1 MKNLS
6 LTMDRLVLRDFR
18 ESDWQA
24 VHKYGS
30 DPQVVQYVEFGPNTK
45 EETQNFIKRAILSQ
59 QEEPRRNYEL
69 AVVLKT
75 EGHLIGGCRLYVPN
89 LEHREG
95 QLGYCFNRHFWAQGY
110 ATETARALLG
120 FGFDKLGLHRIL
132 STCDPRNIAS
142 KRVLEK
148 IGMQRECRLR
158 EHRWVKGRWRDSF
171 LYGIL
176 DHEWKTLLAE
186 SSG

>member
-6 LTMDRLVLRDFR
+6 LTTERLVLRDFR

-30 DPQVVQYVEFGPNTK
+30 DPQVVRHVEFGPNTK
-45 EETQNFIKRAILSQ
+45 EETRSFIKRAVASQ
-59 QEEPRRNYEL
+59 KEEPRRSYEL
-69 AVVLKT
+69 AVVLRAKDR
-75 EGHLIGGCRLYVPN
+75 LIGGCSIYISNPD
-89 LEHREG
+89 HREG
-95 QLGYCFNRHFWAQGY
+95 SIGYIFNRHFWRQGY

-120 FGFDKLGLHRIL
+120 FGFDKLGLHRIF

-148 IGMQRECRLR
+148 IGMQREGRLR
-158 EHRWVKGRWRDSF
+158 EHRWVKERWRDSF

-176 DHEWKTLLAE
+176 DHEWKTLMAE
-186 SSG
+186 SGG